1 LSTYLVW
8 ENQENTRTLMNGYQ
22 SEYLRTLQEKAEKF
36 YLDYYAEQDLGC
48 PRQRLRQVFEEIEA
62 TGTYEQSFKELE
74 YGAKVA
80 WRNSNRCIGR
90 LYWKTLKVR
99 DQRHL
104 QEEAQIFESIVE
116 HLDFAT
122 NAGKIR
128 STISIYKV
136 DNPLREQSVRIWNA
150 KLIHYAGYEQNGKCI
165 GDPHEIEFTKVCQ
178 ELGWRGAGTAFD
190 VLPLVIQIDGRAPKW
205 FELPKTSVR
214 EVQITHPDL
223 LWFEELNLK
232 WYAVP
237 LITDMVLEIGGLH
250 YSCAPFNGWYMVNE
264 IASRNFGDEQRY
276 NLLPII
282 AERMQLDTS
291 SAHSLWK
298 DRAMLELNLAVL
310 HSFNQQGISMVDH
323 HTASDQ
329 FMSFVAVE
337 QKAGREVHAD
347 WAWIVPPMSG
357 SSTQVFH
364 QQWPNKVLTP
374 NFFYNTPVWKKGQA
388 DDPVTAC
395 PFHIKT
401 ERKKQS
407 LTLEI
412 QV

>member
-1 LSTYLVW
+1 
-8 ENQENTRTLMNGYQ
+8 MNSDQ
-22 SEYLRTLQEKAEKF
+22 SEYLKILHEKAETF

-48 PRQRLRQVFEEIEA
+48 PRQRISHIFKEIAA

-104 QEEAQIFESIVE
+104 QDEAQIFESIVE

-136 DNPLREQSVRIWNA
+136 DNPLREQSVRIWNS
-150 KLIHYAGYEQNGKCI
+150 KLIHYAGYEQDGKCI
-165 GDPHEIEFTKVCQ
+165 GDPQEINFTKVCQ
-178 ELGWRGAGTAFD
+178 ELGWRGAGTAYD
-190 VLPLVIQIDGRAPKW
+190 ILPIVIQIDGKAPKW

-223 LWFEELNLK
+223 RWFEELDLK

-282 AERMQLDTS
+282 AKRMQLDTS

-337 QKAGREVHAD
+337 QKAGREVQAD

-364 QQWPNKVLTP
+364 QQWPNQVLTP
-374 NFFYNTPVWKKGQA
+374 NYFYNTPAWKKGQA
-388 DDPVTAC
+388 NDPITAC

-407 LTLEI
+407 LIPEI

>member
-1 LSTYLVW
+1 
-8 ENQENTRTLMNGYQ
+8 MNSDQ
-22 SEYLRTLQEKAEKF
+22 SEYLKTLQEKAEEF

-48 PRQRLRQVFEEIEA
+48 PRQRLSQVFKEIEA

-104 QEEAQIFESIVE
+104 QDEAQIFESIVE

-136 DNPLREQSVRIWNA
+136 DNPLREQSVRIWNS
-150 KLIHYAGYEQNGKCI
+150 KLIHYAGYEQDGKCI
-165 GDPHEIEFTKVCQ
+165 GDPQEINFTKVCQ

-190 VLPLVIQIDGRAPKW
+190 VLPIVIQIDGKAPKW

-223 LWFEELNLK
+223 RWFEELNLK

-282 AERMQLDTS
+282 AKRMQLDTS

-337 QKAGREVHAD
+337 QKAGREVQAD

-364 QQWPNKVLTP
+364 QQWPNQVLTP
-374 NFFYNTPVWKKGQA
+374 NFFYNTPVWKKGQTN
-388 DDPVTAC
+388 DPITAC

-407 LTLEI
+407 LAPEF

>member
-1 LSTYLVW
+1 
-8 ENQENTRTLMNGYQ
+8 MNSDQ
-22 SEYLRTLQEKAEKF
+22 SEYLKTLQEKAEEF

-48 PRQRLRQVFEEIEA
+48 PRQRLSQVFKEIEA

-104 QEEAQIFESIVE
+104 QDEAQIFESIVE

-136 DNPLREQSVRIWNA
+136 DNPLREQSVRIWNS
-150 KLIHYAGYEQNGKCI
+150 KLIHYAGYEQDGKCI
-165 GDPHEIEFTKVCQ
+165 GDPQEINFTKICQ
-178 ELGWRGAGTAFD
+178 ELGWRGAGTAYD
-190 VLPLVIQIDGRAPKW
+190 ILPIVIQIDGKAPQW

-223 LWFEELNLK
+223 RWFEELNLK

-250 YSCAPFNGWYMVNE
+250 YSCAPFNGWYMGNE

-282 AERMQLDTS
+282 AKRMQLDTS

-337 QKAGREVHAD
+337 QKAGREVQAD

-364 QQWPNKVLTP
+364 QQWPNQVLTP
-374 NFFYNTPVWKKGQA
+374 NFFYNTPIWKKGQA
-388 DDPVTAC
+388 DDPITTC

-407 LTLEI
+407 LAPEF
-412 QV
+412 QG

>member
-1 LSTYLVW
+1 
-8 ENQENTRTLMNGYQ
+8 MNSDQ
-22 SEYLRTLQEKAEKF
+22 SEYLKTLQEKAEEF

-48 PRQRLRQVFEEIEA
+48 PRQRLSQVFKEIEA

-104 QEEAQIFESIVE
+104 QDEAQIFESIVE

-136 DNPLREQSVRIWNA
+136 DNPLREQSVRIWNS
-150 KLIHYAGYEQNGKCI
+150 KLIHYAGYEQDGKCI
-165 GDPHEIEFTKVCQ
+165 GDPQEINFTKVCQ
-178 ELGWRGAGTAFD
+178 ELGWRGAGTAYD
-190 VLPLVIQIDGRAPKW
+190 ILPIVIQIDGKAPKW

-223 LWFEELNLK
+223 RWFEELNLK

-282 AERMQLDTS
+282 AKRMQLDTS

-337 QKAGREVHAD
+337 RKAGREVQAD

-364 QQWPNKVLTP
+364 QQWPNQVLTP
-374 NFFYNTPVWKKGQA
+374 NFFYNTPVWKKGQTN
-388 DDPVTAC
+388 DPITAC

-407 LTLEI
+407 LAPEF
-412 QV
+412 QG